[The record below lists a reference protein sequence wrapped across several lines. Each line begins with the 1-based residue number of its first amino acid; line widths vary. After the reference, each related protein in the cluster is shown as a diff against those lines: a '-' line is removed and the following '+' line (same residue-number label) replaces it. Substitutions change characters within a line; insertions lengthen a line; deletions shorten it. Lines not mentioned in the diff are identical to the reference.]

1 MEDFNKKLDELK
13 RQVIFEIEQI
23 LPEGKSHQYT
33 DTFYCMMIDGDCAV
47 RTISDIIKNENGSIK
62 LVTVSDTI
70 PPEQETYDDLLSTY
84 EIETIIYAYEQLR
97 EELRAEKIERIK
109 ELVEQAGGKIECNS
123 AFSFRHF
130 LNGAWVE
137 STAIKTIE
145 LGNMDHP
152 DGEFTDCIWFDCLCE
167 PNSETHEETDSDFA
181 DDELDSIL
189 SMVEQAT
196 GNLDI
201 SLTDEQKDAVEQLK
215 VALENVKKAGIVTI
229 REEYDH
235 DIYFVNGNGFEYAC
249 DWEGIPAGYISVHNQ
264 LGKVPFI
271 SIGDYFYNSMNNE
284 EIIAKRI

>member
-13 RQVIFEIEQI
+13 RQVIFKIEQI

-33 DTFYCMMIDGDCAV
+33 DTFYCTMIDGDCAV
-47 RTISDIIKNENGSIK
+47 RTISDIIKNDNGSIK
-62 LVTVSDTI
+62 LETVSDTI

-97 EELRAEKIERIK
+97 KELRAQKIERIK
-109 ELVEQAGGKIECNS
+109 ELVAKAGGKVECNS
-123 AFSFRHF
+123 AFSFHHY

-152 DGEFTDCIWFDCLCE
+152 DGELTDCIWFDCLCE

-201 SLTDEQKDAVEQLK
+201 TLTEEQREALDVFNAAW
-215 VALENVKKAGIVTI
+215 VALKEKGVKIMLDI
-229 REEYDH
+229 DEREFH
-235 DIYFVNGNGFEYAC
+235 FCNGNGFKFDVDY
-249 DWEGIPAGYISVHNQ
+249 EGCPKGFTSVDEQLNNQ
-264 LGKVPFI
+264 PSM
-271 SIGDYFYNSMNNE
+271 SIHDYCYYSDNNE
-284 EIIAKRI
+284 EIVAKRI